1 MVELFDIELLWLLQ
15 LQLQLHKLP
24 FNKFDFDHQLQWLIR
39 RHIPLGVNR
48 EWRIS

>member
-1 MVELFDIELLWLLQ
+1 VVELFDIELLWLLQ

-24 FNKFDFDHQLQWLIR
+24 FDKFDFDHQLQWLIR
-39 RHIPLGVNR
+39 RHIPQGVNR